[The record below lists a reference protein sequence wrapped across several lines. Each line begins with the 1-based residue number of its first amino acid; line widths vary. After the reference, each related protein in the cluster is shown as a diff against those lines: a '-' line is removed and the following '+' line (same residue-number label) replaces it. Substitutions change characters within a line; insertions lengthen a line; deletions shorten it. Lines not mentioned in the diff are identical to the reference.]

1 MARGR
6 VPKDIL
12 NRPRD
17 TARREAEMTE
27 LVDTGQLAG
36 LPLPEGVLPDGES
49 WHPQTLAFW
58 DGLRRS
64 PLMAD
69 EPSLSWLY
77 LIDTAV
83 LHHLMW
89 QHGRWQHAAEIR
101 LRAAKFAVTPED
113 RQRLRVRVT
122 QPARQEPSG
131 SDAVTNIAFRRCRLT
146 T

>member
-1 MARGR
+1 
-6 VPKDIL
+6 
-12 NRPRD
+12 
-17 TARREAEMTE
+17 
-27 LVDTGQLAG
+27 
-36 LPLPEGVLPDGES
+36 LPEGVLPDGES
-49 WHPQTLAFW
+49 WHPLTLAFW
-58 DGLRRS
+58 DGLRCS

-69 EPSLSWLY
+69 EPFLSWLY

-122 QPARQEPSG
+122 QPGRQEPSG
-131 SDAVTNIAFRRCRLT
+131 SDAVTNMASRGARLT